1 MPPFGMATKRK
12 AEEMDETAD
21 GASNPNA
28 RLKELQSEW
37 VKLFSEYVDEWG
49 LDEAIDA
56 LIKAVAYG

>member
-21 GASNPNA
+21 GAIPKW
-28 RLKELQSEW
+28 RGLKEWSRSGSSLKE
-37 VKLFSEYVDEWG
+37 

>member
-1 MPPFGMATKRK
+1 MPPFGMAMKRK

-21 GASNPNA
+21 GASNPKA
-28 RLKELQSEW
+28 RLKELESEW
-37 VKLFSEYVDEWG
+37 VKHFSQYVERWG